1 MHALELPELWK
12 TGDLAVYL
20 QKEAARVT
28 FPGKHGRFG
37 LRHLHQSRSVP
48 GATPTL
54 HVRVKFS
61 PKIVSSLGPSHR
73 QTGHFSLGPVRKLS
87 SNFCR
92 GAQWLPRLSAASA
105 AAGPLG
111 SGRARQHEVV
121 VRGRHQELTRAATS
135 TQARGCVRWGQ
146 TSERLVSS
154 SLYHLLMCCLSRHS
168 HTSRLS
174 VCLSRRAPSSS
185 LPKTLSVQNLYYVQ
199 AYIQGICT

>member
-37 LRHLHQSRSVP
+37 LGHLHQSRSVP
-48 GATPTL
+48 GATPSL
-54 HVRVKFS
+54 HVRVEFS

-73 QTGHFSLGPVRKLS
+73 QTGHFSPGPVRELS

-92 GAQWLPRLSAASA
+92 GAQWLPRLSA

-121 VRGRHQELTRAATS
+121 VRGRHQELARATTS
-135 TQARGCVRWGQ
+135 TRARGCVRRRQ
-146 TSERLVSS
+146 TSGRLVSS
-154 SLYHLLMCCLSRHS
+154 SL
-168 HTSRLS
+168 
-174 VCLSRRAPSSS
+174 V
-185 LPKTLSVQNLYYVQ
+185 
-199 AYIQGICT
+199 